1 MDSDAEKGLRY
12 RQRAEELL
20 KIAWRRFQT
29 LNRSKSLLNAGRDYL
44 RLSVSF
50 VEP

>member
-20 KIAWRRFQT
+20 KIAAT
-29 LNRSKSLLNAGRDYL
+29 IPDLKSKQIIIEAAEDYL